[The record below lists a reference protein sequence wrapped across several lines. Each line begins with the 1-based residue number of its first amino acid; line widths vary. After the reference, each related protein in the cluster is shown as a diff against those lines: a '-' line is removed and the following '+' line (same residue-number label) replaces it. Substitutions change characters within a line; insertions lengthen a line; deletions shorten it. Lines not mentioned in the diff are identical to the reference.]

1 MGTLFNQQPR
11 MEYFHS
17 YGVKFIGTVKELA
30 EKNNLTIEETCRILE
45 LTMKID
51 DYDRKDEQLA
61 GFGDLMMQMNE
72 QIMGLSESLSAI
84 SKSLSDMSESIALVS
99 LDDKE

>member
-1 MGTLFNQQPR
+1 MGTLFDQQPR

-17 YGVKFIGTVKELA
+17 FGVNFINTVKDLA

-61 GFGDLMMQMNE
+61 GIGKLISEMNE
-72 QIMGLSESLSAI
+72 QIMGIGEGLKSISERLGDISESAV
-84 SKSLSDMSESIALVS
+84 LVS
-99 LDDKE
+99 LDDKK

>member
-1 MGTLFNQQPR
+1 

-30 EKNNLTIEETCRILE
+30 KKNNLTIEETCRILE

-61 GFGDLMMQMNE
+61 GIGELIKEMNE
-72 QIMGLSESLSAI
+72 QIMGLGEGLSAV
-84 SKSLSDMSESIALVS
+84 SKSLDDISENVALVS

>member
-11 MEYFHS
+11 MDYFHG

-30 EKNNLTIEETCRILE
+30 KKN
-45 LTMKID
+45 D

-61 GFGDLMMQMNE
+61 GIGELIKEMNE
-72 QIMGLSESLSAI
+72 QIMGLGEGLSAI
-84 SKSLSDMSESIALVS
+84 SER
-99 LDDKE
+99 

>member
-1 MGTLFNQQPR
+1 

-17 YGVKFIGTVKELA
+17 FGVNFINTVKNLA
-30 EKNNLTIEETCRILE
+30 EKSDLTIEETCRILE

-61 GFGDLMMQMNE
+61 GIGELIKEMNE
-72 QIMGLSESLSAI
+72 QIMGLGEGLSAI
-84 SKSLSDMSESIALVS
+84 SKSLSDMSESITLVS

>member
-30 EKNNLTIEETCRILE
+30 KKNNLTIEETCRILE

-61 GFGDLMMQMNE
+61 GIGELIKEMND
-72 QIMGLSESLSAI
+72 QIMGLGEGLSAI
-84 SKSLSDMSESIALVS
+84 SECLHDMSEGIALMS
-99 LDDKE
+99 MDDKE

>member
-1 MGTLFNQQPR
+1 
-11 MEYFHS
+11 
-17 YGVKFIGTVKELA
+17 
-30 EKNNLTIEETCRILE
+30 
-45 LTMKID
+45 MKID

>member
-1 MGTLFNQQPR
+1 MGTLFNQKPR

-17 YGVKFIGTVKELA
+17 FGVNFINTVKNLA
-30 EKNNLTIEETCRILE
+30 EKNDLTIEETCRILE

-61 GFGDLMMQMNE
+61 GIGELIKEMNE
-72 QIMGLSESLSAI
+72 QIMGLGEGLSAI
-84 SKSLSDMSESIALVS
+84 SKSLSDMSESINLVS

>member
-1 MGTLFNQQPR
+1 

-17 YGVKFIGTVKELA
+17 FGVNFINTVKDLA

-45 LTMKID
+45 LIMKID

-61 GFGDLMMQMNE
+61 GIGELIKGMNE
-72 QIMGLSESLSAI
+72 QIMGLGEGLSAI
-84 SKSLSDMSESIALVS
+84 SESLSDMSESIALVS

>member
-17 YGVKFIGTVKELA
+17 FGVNFINTVKDLA

-61 GFGDLMMQMNE
+61 GIGELIKEMNE
-72 QIMGLSESLSAI
+72 QIMGLGEGLSDI

>member
-1 MGTLFNQQPR
+1 MGTLFNQRPR

-17 YGVKFIGTVKELA
+17 FGVSFIDTVKNLA

-61 GFGDLMMQMNE
+61 GVGKLIKEMNE
-72 QIMGLSESLSAI
+72 QIMGINKSLDVI
-84 SKSLSDMSESIALVS
+84 SKNVDLVS
-99 LDDKE
+99 LDNKE

>member
-1 MGTLFNQQPR
+1 MGTLFNQRPR

-17 YGVKFIGTVKELA
+17 FGVNFINTVKNLA
-30 EKNNLTIEETCRILE
+30 EKNDLTIEETCRILE

-61 GFGDLMMQMNE
+61 GIGELIKEMNE
-72 QIMGLSESLSAI
+72 QIMGLGEGLSAI
-84 SKSLSDMSESIALVS
+84 SKSLSDMSESINLVS

>member
-1 MGTLFNQQPR
+1 MD
-11 MEYFHS
+11 YFDS
-17 YGVKFIGTVKELA
+17 YGVKFIETVKNLA

-45 LTMKID
+45 LTMKIN

-72 QIMGLSESLSAI
+72 QIMGLSESLSAV
-84 SKSLSDMSESIALVS
+84 SKSLDDISESVALVF

>member
-30 EKNNLTIEETCRILE
+30 KKNNLTIEETCRILE

-61 GFGDLMMQMNE
+61 GIGELIKEMND
-72 QIMGLSESLSAI
+72 QIMGLSGGLRAI
-84 SKSLSDMSESIALVS
+84 SERLRDMNENVVLVS
-99 LDDKE
+99 LEDKE

>member
-1 MGTLFNQQPR
+1 MDYFN
-11 MEYFHS
+11 S
-17 YGVKFIGTVKELA
+17 YGVKFIGIVKELA
-30 EKNNLTIEETCRILE
+30 KKNNLTIEETCRILE

-61 GFGDLMMQMNE
+61 GMGKLIEEMNE
-72 QIMGLSESLSAI
+72 QIMGIGEGLSAI
-84 SKSLSDMSESIALVS
+84 SDCLRDISEKVVLVS